1 MAQITDGRN
10 GSAAANS
17 SRSPLDPR
25 QIVKSVLTSPLPYR
39 LLTSRALKNNPVTL
53 LCYHT
58 LRPDHEVLDAW
69 TALRVSDFVRQIA
82 YVRAHYDIV
91 SLDAA
96 FDGSLSTGDRPRA
109 VLTFDDGE
117 VGLFNCLLPLVR
129 ELKLPVTLY
138 IATGQ
143 IESDRAYWFDEVMNA
158 LQGEGPFT
166 IHLSGAGLKTW
177 HVCGRGAAR
186 WATIS
191 DILQTLKEVSPDARP
206 GLAAA
211 VNAQAPA
218 VDSQETFTPLGPLT
232 VEQLRELARDPLVT
246 IAAHSHCH
254 NLLDQIPPAEAR
266 ESIARSRQL
275 LEDWTGQHVRHF
287 AYPNGNHNPTLEAI
301 VSDLGFTSAVALD
314 GQLWH
319 RASNPFA
326 LPRVSVGRY
335 DDFARFKLR
344 LAEI

>member
-1 MAQITDGRN
+1 MARISDGN
-10 GSAAANS
+10 ASLVDNSAR
-17 SRSPLDPR
+17 SRIDPR
-25 QIVKSVLTSPLPYR
+25 QIAKSLLTSALPYR
-39 LLTSRALKNNPVTL
+39 VLKSRALKNDPVTL

-58 LRPDHEVLDAW
+58 LRPDNEVLDAW

-82 YVRAHYDIV
+82 FIREHYDIV

-96 FDGSLSTGDRPRA
+96 FDGASSQGDRPRA

-117 VGLFNCLLPLVR
+117 VGLFDCLLPLVR

-143 IESDRAYWFDEVMNA
+143 IESGRAYWFDEVMNA

-166 IHLSGAGLKTW
+166 IDLPGAGLKTW
-177 HVCGRGAAR
+177 RVSGRGAAR

-191 DILQTLKEVSPDARP
+191 DILQTLKDVPPEARP
-206 GLAAA
+206 DLAAA
-211 VNAQAPA
+211 VIAQAPA
-218 VDSQETFTPLGPLT
+218 VASQGTFTPLGPIT
-232 VEQLRELARDPLVT
+232 VEQLRELAQDPLVT

-254 NLLDQIPPAEAR
+254 NLLDQIAPVEAR

-275 LEDWTGQHVRHF
+275 LEEWTGQQVRHF
-287 AYPNGNHNPTLEAI
+287 AYPNGNHNPTLETI

-319 RASNPFA
+319 RSANTFA

>member
-1 MAQITDGRN
+1 MARISDGN
-10 GSAAANS
+10 ASAVYNS
-17 SRSPLDPR
+17 ARSRLDPR
-25 QIVKSVLTSPLPYR
+25 QIAKSVLTSPLPYR
-39 LLTSRALKNNPVTL
+39 VLTSRALKNNPVTL

-82 YVRAHYDIV
+82 FVREHYDII

-96 FDGSLSTGDRPRA
+96 FDGASSQGDRPRA
-109 VLTFDDGE
+109 VLTFDDGD
-117 VGLFNCLLPLVR
+117 VGLFDCLLPLVR
-129 ELKLPVTLY
+129 EFKLPVAFY

-143 IESDRAYWFDEVMNA
+143 IESGRAYWFDEVMNA

-166 IHLSGAGLKTW
+166 IDLSGSGLKTW
-177 HVCGRGAAR
+177 RVSGRGAAR

-191 DILQTLKEVSPDARP
+191 DILQTLKDVPPEARP
-206 GLAAA
+206 DLAAA
-211 VNAQAPA
+211 VIAQAPA
-218 VDSQETFTPLGPLT
+218 VASQGTFTPLGPVT
-232 VEQLRELARDPLVT
+232 VEQLRELAQDPLVT

-254 NLLDQIPPAEAR
+254 NLLDQIAPAEAR

-275 LEDWTGQHVRHF
+275 LEEWTGQQVRHF
-287 AYPNGNHNPTLEAI
+287 AYPNGNHNPTLETI

-319 RASNPFA
+319 RSANTFA

>member
-1 MAQITDGRN
+1 MAQISDGNATQADN
-10 GSAAANS
+10 GAR
-17 SRSPLDPR
+17 SRLDPR
-25 QIVKSVLTSPLPYR
+25 QIAKSVLTSGLPYR
-39 LLTSRALKNNPVTL
+39 VLKSRALKNNPVTL

-69 TALRVSDFVRQIA
+69 TALRVSDFVQQVAFIRE
-82 YVRAHYDIV
+82 HYDIV
-91 SLDAA
+91 SLNSA
-96 FDGSLSTGDRPRA
+96 FDEPPSTGGRPRA

-117 VGLFNCLLPLVR
+117 VGLFDCLLPLVR
-129 ELKLPVTLY
+129 ELKIPVTLY

-143 IESDRAYWFDEVMNA
+143 IESGRAYWFDEVMNA

-166 IHLSGAGLKTW
+166 IDLSGAGLKIW
-177 HVCGRGAAR
+177 QVSGRGALR

-191 DILQTLKEVSPDARP
+191 DILQTLKDVSPKARP
-206 GLAAA
+206 DLAAA
-211 VNAQAPA
+211 VISQAPA
-218 VDSQETFTPLGPLT
+218 IASPVSFTPLGPVT
-232 VEQLRELARDPLVT
+232 VEQLRELAKDPLVT
-246 IAAHSHCH
+246 IEAHSHCH
-254 NLLDQIPPAEAR
+254 NLLDQIAPAEAR

-275 LEDWTGQHVRHF
+275 LEEWTGQQVRHF
-287 AYPNGNHNPTLEAI
+287 AYPNGNHNPTLEGI
-301 VSDLGFTSAVALD
+301 VSDLGFASAVALD

-319 RASNPFA
+319 RSANPFA